1 MTATG
6 NVSPDAGGSFEFELT
21 DFATAREALDESV
34 SEIARH
40 NARPVD
46 AAEWARRRRQ
56 PSPSD
61 RALTGEAIAWMLSL
75 PEPVRPERVAAQ
87 MPRLAN
93 QIAAAWSDRQR
104 CLDAL
109 KALTIDNRG
118 GRRGLPSDVLTEVQA
133 LHRYLSGT
141 AV

>member
-1 MTATG
+1 
-6 NVSPDAGGSFEFELT
+6 
-21 DFATAREALDESV
+21 
-34 SEIARH
+34 
-40 NARPVD
+40 
-46 AAEWARRRRQ
+46 
-56 PSPSD
+56 
-61 RALTGEAIAWMLSL
+61 
-75 PEPVRPERVAAQ
+75 
-87 MPRLAN
+87 MPRLVN